1 MYQFTRIPFG
11 VKNGVAAFQRKMD
24 GIVEEENLEGTFP
37 YLDNVLIGGDNQ
49 EDHDLKVNKFL
60 ESVARRG
67 LTINDLKDSEISDIT
82 EHFRLLYW

>member
-1 MYQFTRIPFG
+1 
-11 VKNGVAAFQRKMD
+11 MD
-24 GIVEEENLEGTFP
+24 GIVEEDNVEETFP

-67 LTINDLKDSEISDIT
+67 VTINDINDIT
-82 EHFRLLYW
+82 EHFRLLYR